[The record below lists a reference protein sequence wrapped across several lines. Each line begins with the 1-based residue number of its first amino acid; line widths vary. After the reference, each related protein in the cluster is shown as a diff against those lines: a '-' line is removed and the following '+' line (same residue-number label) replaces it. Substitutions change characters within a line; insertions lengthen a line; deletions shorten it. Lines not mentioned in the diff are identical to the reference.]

1 MALRT
6 GWARLVGFGGCVILA
21 GVGLVLP
28 AASAAIAMTPIAM
41 TPTAI
46 TVGTDP
52 FGVGVDPSPDILYVA
67 NAGAGT
73 VSLIDGATDTVTGT
87 VTAGSG
93 PIGVGVNASTDTVYV
108 ANDSAGTVSVIDGR
122 QDPTKLIA
130 RPGPVATPGVGE
142 VDLSWS
148 APADNGSRV
157 TGYAVT
163 PHPACTR
170 CTGLSTARTTGTV
183 TGLTPGTRY
192 TFTVS
197 ATNRA
202 GAGPA
207 SSASKALRVFTVP
220 SAPRSLVVKATLA
233 GAAAI
238 TFSPPATN
246 GGESVTGYVVN
257 ASPACPRCSGMTTT
271 ATSTTITGLTSGR
284 RYGFSVRAEN
294 RAGTGPPSS
303 SSSPVLVELE
313 DGYWLAARGG
323 TVFGLGSAAS
333 LGGIRTTSSD
343 PVVGIAG
350 SPDGKGYFVA
360 TADGDVTA
368 FGDVSSHGDLN
379 SKHIARSD
387 VVAIVTT
394 QDAKGYWLI
403 GADGEVY
410 SFGDATFYGDLLHL
424 QKPVHV
430 TNVVGMVPSLGDR
443 GYFLLGSD
451 GGVFAFG
458 STHFYGS
465 LPGIGVKVDNIRGIL
480 PSATGKGYVLVG
492 SDGGAFVF
500 GSGVRFFGSLP
511 GRHIKVDD
519 IVGLALTPDDGGYYM
534 AAASTGAVYGFG
546 DGKVFAS
553 PRGLGSNLP
562 IAAIAGV

>member
-1 MALRT
+1 
-6 GWARLVGFGGCVILA
+6 VS
-21 GVGLVLP
+21 VLDG
-28 AASAAIAMTPIAM
+28 ANNRV
-41 TPTAI
+41 TATV
-46 TVGTDP
+46 TVGSGP
-52 FGVGVDPSPDILYVA
+52 EGVGVDPSTDIVYVA

-73 VSLIDGATDTVTGT
+73 VSLIDAATDAVTATVT
-87 VTAGSG
+87 VGSG
-93 PIGVGVNASTDTVYV
+93 PIGVGVDVSTDTVYV
-108 ANDSAGTVSVIDGR
+108 ADDSARTVSVIDGR
-122 QDPTKLIA
+122 QAPTKLNA
-130 RPGPVATPGVGE
+130 RPGPDATPGVGE

-148 APADNGSRV
+148 APGGSGSTV
-157 TGYAVT
+157 TGYVVT
-163 PHPACTR
+163 ARPACPR
-170 CTGLSTARTTGTV
+170 CAGLTSARIATTV
-183 TGLTPGTRY
+183 NGLTPGTSY

-197 ATNRA
+197 ARYADGT
-202 GAGPA
+202 GPA
-207 SSASKALRVFTVP
+207 SSASKPIDVFTVP
-220 SAPRSLVVKATLA
+220 SAPRFLVVQATLA
-233 GAAAI
+233 GSAAI

-246 GGESVTGYVVN
+246 GGESVTGYVVS
-257 ASPACPRCSGMTTT
+257 ASPACLRCSGMTTT
-271 ATSTTITGLTSGR
+271 ATSTTITGLASGR
-284 RYGFSVRAEN
+284 RYSFSLRAAN
-294 RAGTGPPSS
+294 KAGSGPSTA

-368 FGDVSSHGDLN
+368 FGDVTSHGDL
-379 SKHIARSD
+379 STKHIARSD

-394 QDAKGYWLI
+394 QDANGYWLI